1 MIQKHYSRELNNGI
15 KYFSQN
21 IRLNQQMQEYH
32 YSELSNGIRTI
43 HKEIKYT
50 KIAHVG
56 IMLDIGSRDEDSAQ
70 KGITHFWEHMSF
82 KGTHKR
88 KSFHIINRL
97 ESLGGELNAYTTK
110 EKICFY
116 ASILD
121 LHIEKAVELL
131 IDIVFNSAF
140 PEKQIEKERQVI
152 LEEMSMYQ
160 DTPEDAI
167 IDEFDEVIFNK
178 HSLGCNIL
186 GTEQS
191 VKSISKADF
200 ICFIKAHVNFEKIVF
215 SSLGNVS
222 SKKIDRL
229 INKYLA
235 PMEAQI
241 STHERPVFSCY
252 QPHHK
257 SKNREISQVH
267 HLMGL
272 PTYSLHDPK
281 RIPFYLLTNILGGP
295 AMNSRLNLSLREKYG
310 FVYGVEAQFL
320 SYTDIGLFSIGFATD
335 PANFKRSKSLILKEI
350 KKLQTQTLSEGQ
362 LHTAKGQLKGQ
373 MAMTEENNNAMMLM
387 MAKSLLDLNKIPSLD
402 EIFKKIDLITGL
414 ELREIAEEALQVD
427 QMSSL
432 TFIPH

>member
-1 MIQKHYSRELNNGI
+1 
-15 KYFSQN
+15 
-21 IRLNQQMQEYH
+21 MQEYH
-32 YSELSNGIRTI
+32 YSELSNEVRTI
-43 HKEIKYT
+43 HKEINYT

-56 IMLDIGSRDEDSAQ
+56 IMLDIGSRDEDSTQ
-70 KGITHFWEHMSF
+70 KGITHFWEHMAF

-121 LHIEKAVELL
+121 IHIEKAVELL

-167 IDEFDEVIFNK
+167 MDEFDEIIF
-178 HSLGCNIL
+178 HEHPLGGNIL

-191 VKSISKADF
+191 VKSISKANF
-200 ICFIKAHVNFEKIVF
+200 IQFIKAHVNFEKIVF
-215 SSLGNVS
+215 SSLGNIS

-229 INKYLA
+229 INKHVA
-235 PMEAQI
+235 PLEAQLGI
-241 STHERPVFSCY
+241 QKRPIFNAY
-252 QPHHK
+252 QALHQ

-295 AMNSRLNLSLREKYG
+295 AMNSRLNLSLREKHG

-335 PANFKRSKSLILKEI
+335 PTNFKRSKALVLKEI
-350 KKLQTQTLSEGQ
+350 KKLRNQTLSEGQ
-362 LHTAKGQLKGQ
+362 LHAAKGQLKGQ
-373 MAMTEENNNAMMLM
+373 MAMSEENNNAMMLM

-402 EIFKKIDLITGL
+402 EVFKKIDLITAL

-432 TFIPH
+432 TFMPH

>member
-1 MIQKHYSRELNNGI
+1 
-15 KYFSQN
+15 
-21 IRLNQQMQEYH
+21 MQEYH
-32 YSELSNGIRTI
+32 YSELPNGVRTI
-43 HKEIKYT
+43 HKEINYT

-56 IMLDIGSRDEDSAQ
+56 IMLDIGSRDEDSTQ
-70 KGITHFWEHMSF
+70 KGIAHFWEHMAF

-121 LHIEKAVELL
+121 IHIEKAVELL

-167 IDEFDEVIFNK
+167 MDEFDEIIFDE
-178 HSLGCNIL
+178 HPLGCNIL

-191 VKSISKADF
+191 VKSISKTDF
-200 ICFIKAHVNFEKIVF
+200 IHFIKAHVNFKKIVF
-215 SSLGNVS
+215 SSLGNIS

-229 INKYLA
+229 INKHLA
-235 PMEAQI
+235 PLEAQL
-241 STHERPVFSCY
+241 STQKRPVFNGY
-252 QPHHK
+252 QAHHQ

-295 AMNSRLNLSLREKYG
+295 AMNSRLNLSLREKHG

-335 PANFKRSKSLILKEI
+335 PSNFKRSKALVLQEI
-350 KKLQTQTLSEGQ
+350 KKLQNQTLSEGQ
-362 LHTAKGQLKGQ
+362 LRAAKGQLKGQ
-373 MAMTEENNNAMMLM
+373 MAMSEENNNAMMLM

-402 EIFKKIDLITGL
+402 EVFKKIDLITAL
-414 ELREIAEEALQVD
+414 ALREIAEEALQVD

-432 TFIPH
+432 TFMPH

>member
-1 MIQKHYSRELNNGI
+1 MQKNY
-15 KYFSQN
+15 
-21 IRLNQQMQEYH
+21 YH
-32 YSELSNGIRTI
+32 ELSNGIRTI
-43 HKEIKYT
+43 HKEINYT

-56 IMLDIGSRDEDSAQ
+56 IMLDIGSRDEENSQ

-121 LHIEKAVELL
+121 VHIEKAVELL
-131 IDIVFNSAF
+131 VDIVFNSAF
-140 PEKQIEKERQVI
+140 PKNQIEKERQVI
-152 LEEMSMYQ
+152 LEEMAMYQ

-167 IDEFDEVIFNK
+167 MDEFDEVIFNK
-178 HSLGCNIL
+178 HPLGCNIL

-191 VKSISKADF
+191 VKAISQADF
-200 ICFIKAHVNFEKIVF
+200 IRFIEAHIDFKKIVF
-215 SSLGNVS
+215 SSLGNIP
-222 SKKIDRL
+222 SKKIIHL

-235 PMEAQI
+235 PIEAKINVQ
-241 STHERPVFSCY
+241 ERPIFNTY
-252 QPHHK
+252 QPNHQV
-257 SKNREISQVH
+257 KNREISQVH

-281 RIPFYLLTNILGGP
+281 RIPFFLLTNILGGP

-320 SYTDIGLFSIGFATD
+320 TYTDVGLFNIGFATD
-335 PANFKRSKSLILKEI
+335 PTNFNKSKSLVLKEI
-350 KKLQTQTLSEGQ
+350 KKLQIQTLSEGQ
-362 LHTAKGQLKGQ
+362 LHAAKVQLQGQ
-373 MAMTEENNNAMMLM
+373 MAMSEENNNAMMLM
-387 MAKSLLDLNKIPSLD
+387 MAKSLLDLNKIPILD
-402 EIFKKIDLITGL
+402 EVFKQIDLITAI
-414 ELREIAEEALQVD
+414 ELREIAEEALVFD

-432 TFIPH
+432 TFMPH

>member
-1 MIQKHYSRELNNGI
+1 
-15 KYFSQN
+15 
-21 IRLNQQMQEYH
+21 MQEYH
-32 YSELSNGIRTI
+32 YSELSNKVRTI
-43 HKEIKYT
+43 HKEINYT

-56 IMLDIGSRDEDSAQ
+56 IMLDIGSRDEDSTQ
-70 KGITHFWEHMSF
+70 KGITHFWEHMAF

-121 LHIEKAVELL
+121 IHIEKAVELL

-167 IDEFDEVIFNK
+167 MDEFDEIVF
-178 HSLGCNIL
+178 HEHPLGGNIL

-191 VKSISKADF
+191 VKSISKANF
-200 ICFIKAHVNFEKIVF
+200 IQFIKAHINFEKIVF
-215 SSLGNVS
+215 SSLGNIS

-229 INKYLA
+229 INKHLA
-235 PMEAQI
+235 PLKAQLGI
-241 STHERPVFSCY
+241 QKRPIFNGY
-252 QPHHK
+252 KAHHQ

-295 AMNSRLNLSLREKYG
+295 AMNSRLNLSLREKHG

-335 PANFKRSKSLILKEI
+335 PTNFKRSKALVLKEI
-350 KKLQTQTLSEGQ
+350 KKLRNQTLSEGQ
-362 LHTAKGQLKGQ
+362 LHAAKGQLKGQ
-373 MAMTEENNNAMMLM
+373 MAMSEENNNAMMLM

-402 EIFKKIDLITGL
+402 EVFKKIDLITAL

-432 TFIPH
+432 TFMPH

>member
-1 MIQKHYSRELNNGI
+1 
-15 KYFSQN
+15 
-21 IRLNQQMQEYH
+21 MQEYH
-32 YSELSNGIRTI
+32 YSELSNEVRTI
-43 HKEIKYT
+43 HKEINYT

-56 IMLDIGSRDEDSAQ
+56 IMLDIGSRDEDSTQ
-70 KGITHFWEHMSF
+70 KGITHFWEHMAF

-121 LHIEKAVELL
+121 IHIEKAVELL

-167 IDEFDEVIFNK
+167 MDEFDEIIF
-178 HSLGCNIL
+178 HEHPLGGNIL

-191 VKSISKADF
+191 VKSISKANF
-200 ICFIKAHVNFEKIVF
+200 IQFIKAHINFEKIVF
-215 SSLGNVS
+215 SSLGNIS

-229 INKYLA
+229 INKHLA
-235 PMEAQI
+235 PLEAQLGI
-241 STHERPVFSCY
+241 QKRPIFNGY
-252 QPHHK
+252 QVHHQ

-272 PTYSLHDPK
+272 PTYSLNDPK

-295 AMNSRLNLSLREKYG
+295 AMNSRLNLSLREKHG

-335 PANFKRSKSLILKEI
+335 PANFKRSKALVLKEI
-350 KKLQTQTLSEGQ
+350 KKLRNQTLSEGQ
-362 LHTAKGQLKGQ
+362 LRAAKGQLKGQ
-373 MAMTEENNNAMMLM
+373 MAMSEENNNAMMLM

-402 EIFKKIDLITGL
+402 EVFKKIDLITAL
-414 ELREIAEEALQVD
+414 ELREIAEEAFQVD

-432 TFIPH
+432 TFMPH

>member
-1 MIQKHYSRELNNGI
+1 
-15 KYFSQN
+15 
-21 IRLNQQMQEYH
+21 MQEYH
-32 YSELSNGIRTI
+32 YSELSNKVRTI
-43 HKEIKYT
+43 HKEINYT

-56 IMLDIGSRDEDSAQ
+56 IMLDIGSRDEDSTQ
-70 KGITHFWEHMSF
+70 KGITHFWEHMAF

-121 LHIEKAVELL
+121 IHIEKAVELL

-167 IDEFDEVIFNK
+167 MDEFDEIIF
-178 HSLGCNIL
+178 HEHPLGGNIL

-191 VKSISKADF
+191 VKSISKANF
-200 ICFIKAHVNFEKIVF
+200 IQFIKAHINFEKIVF
-215 SSLGNVS
+215 SSLGNIS

-235 PMEAQI
+235 PLEAQLGI
-241 STHERPVFSCY
+241 QKRPIFNGY
-252 QPHHK
+252 QAHHQ

-272 PTYSLHDPK
+272 PTYSLNDPK

-295 AMNSRLNLSLREKYG
+295 AMNSRLNLSLREKHG

-335 PANFKRSKSLILKEI
+335 PANFKRSKALVLKEI
-350 KKLQTQTLSEGQ
+350 KKLRNQTLSEGQ
-362 LHTAKGQLKGQ
+362 LRAAKGQLKGQ
-373 MAMTEENNNAMMLM
+373 MAMSEENNNAMMLM

-402 EIFKKIDLITGL
+402 EVFKKIDLITAL

-432 TFIPH
+432 TFMPH

>member
-1 MIQKHYSRELNNGI
+1 
-15 KYFSQN
+15 
-21 IRLNQQMQEYH
+21 MQEYH
-32 YSELSNGIRTI
+32 YSELSNEVRTI
-43 HKEIKYT
+43 HKEINYT

-56 IMLDIGSRDEDSAQ
+56 IMLDIGSRDEDSTQ
-70 KGITHFWEHMSF
+70 KGITHFWEHMAF

-121 LHIEKAVELL
+121 IHIEKAVELL

-167 IDEFDEVIFNK
+167 MDEFDEIIF
-178 HSLGCNIL
+178 HEHPLGGNIL

-191 VKSISKADF
+191 VKSISKANF
-200 ICFIKAHVNFEKIVF
+200 IQFIKVHINFEKIVF
-215 SSLGNVS
+215 SSLGNIS

-235 PMEAQI
+235 PLEAQLGI
-241 STHERPVFSCY
+241 QKRPIFNGY
-252 QPHHK
+252 QAHHQ

-272 PTYSLHDPK
+272 PTYSLNDPK

-295 AMNSRLNLSLREKYG
+295 AMNSRLNLSLREKHG

-335 PANFKRSKSLILKEI
+335 PANFKRSKALVLKEI
-350 KKLQTQTLSEGQ
+350 KKLRNQTLSEGQ
-362 LHTAKGQLKGQ
+362 LRAAKGQLKGQ
-373 MAMTEENNNAMMLM
+373 MAMSEENNNAMMLM

-402 EIFKKIDLITGL
+402 EVFKKIDLITAL

-432 TFIPH
+432 TFMPH

>member
-1 MIQKHYSRELNNGI
+1 
-15 KYFSQN
+15 
-21 IRLNQQMQEYH
+21 MQEYH
-32 YSELSNGIRTI
+32 YSELSNGVRTI
-43 HKEIKYT
+43 HKEINYT

-56 IMLDIGSRDEDSAQ
+56 IMLDIGSRDEDSTQ
-70 KGITHFWEHMSF
+70 KGITHFWEHMAF

-116 ASILD
+116 TSILD
-121 LHIEKAVELL
+121 IHIEKAVELL

-167 IDEFDEVIFNK
+167 MDEFDEIIF
-178 HSLGCNIL
+178 HEHPLGGNIL

-191 VKSISKADF
+191 VKSISKANF
-200 ICFIKAHVNFEKIVF
+200 IQFIKAHVNFEKIVF
-215 SSLGNVS
+215 SSLGNIS

-229 INKYLA
+229 INKHVA
-235 PMEAQI
+235 PLEAQLGI
-241 STHERPVFSCY
+241 QKRPIFNAY
-252 QPHHK
+252 QALHQ

-295 AMNSRLNLSLREKYG
+295 AMNSRLNLSLREKHG

-320 SYTDIGLFSIGFATD
+320 SYTDIGLFSIGFATV
-335 PANFKRSKSLILKEI
+335 PANFKRSKALVLKEI
-350 KKLQTQTLSEGQ
+350 KKLRNQTLSEGQ
-362 LHTAKGQLKGQ
+362 LHAAKGQLKGQ
-373 MAMTEENNNAMMLM
+373 MAMSEENNNAMMLM

-402 EIFKKIDLITGL
+402 EVFKKIDSITAL

-432 TFIPH
+432 TFMPH

>member
-1 MIQKHYSRELNNGI
+1 
-15 KYFSQN
+15 
-21 IRLNQQMQEYH
+21 MQEYH
-32 YSELSNGIRTI
+32 YSELSNEVRTI
-43 HKEIKYT
+43 HKEINYT

-56 IMLDIGSRDEDSAQ
+56 IMLDIGSRDEDSTQ
-70 KGITHFWEHMSF
+70 KGIAHFWEHMAF

-121 LHIEKAVELL
+121 IHIEKAVELL

-167 IDEFDEVIFNK
+167 MDEFDEIIF
-178 HSLGCNIL
+178 HEHPLGGNIL

-191 VKSISKADF
+191 VKSISKANF
-200 ICFIKAHVNFEKIVF
+200 IQFIKAHINFEKIVF
-215 SSLGNVS
+215 SSLGNIS

-229 INKYLA
+229 INKHLA
-235 PMEAQI
+235 PLKAQLGI
-241 STHERPVFSCY
+241 QKRPIFNGY
-252 QPHHK
+252 KAHHQ

-295 AMNSRLNLSLREKYG
+295 AMNSRLNLSLREKHG

-335 PANFKRSKSLILKEI
+335 PTNFKRSKALVLKEI
-350 KKLQTQTLSEGQ
+350 KKLRNQTLSEGQ
-362 LHTAKGQLKGQ
+362 LRAAKGQLKGQ
-373 MAMTEENNNAMMLM
+373 MAMSEENNNAMMLM

-402 EIFKKIDLITGL
+402 EVFKKINLITAL

-432 TFIPH
+432 TFMPH

>member
-1 MIQKHYSRELNNGI
+1 M
-15 KYFSQN
+15 
-21 IRLNQQMQEYH
+21 
-32 YSELSNGIRTI
+32 
-43 HKEIKYT
+43 
-50 KIAHVG
+50 A
-56 IMLDIGSRDEDSAQ
+56 
-70 KGITHFWEHMSF
+70 F

-121 LHIEKAVELL
+121 IHIEKAVELL

-167 IDEFDEVIFNK
+167 MDEFDEIIF
-178 HSLGCNIL
+178 HEHPLGGNIL

-200 ICFIKAHVNFEKIVF
+200 IQFIKAHVNFEKIVF
-215 SSLGNVS
+215 SSLGNIS

-229 INKYLA
+229 INKHLA
-235 PMEAQI
+235 PIEAQLGI
-241 STHERPVFSCY
+241 QKRPVFNGY
-252 QPHHK
+252 QAHHQ

-295 AMNSRLNLSLREKYG
+295 AMNSRLNLSLREKHG

-335 PANFKRSKSLILKEI
+335 PANFKRSKALVLTEI
-350 KKLQTQTLSEGQ
+350 KKVRNQALSEGQ
-362 LHTAKGQLKGQ
+362 LRAAKGQLKGQ
-373 MAMTEENNNAMMLM
+373 MAMSEENNNAMMLM
-387 MAKSLLDLNKIPSLD
+387 MAKSLLDLNKIPSLV
-402 EIFKKIDLITGL
+402 EVFKKIDLITAL
-414 ELREIAEEALQVD
+414 ELREIAEEALQID

-432 TFIPH
+432 TFMPH

>member
-1 MIQKHYSRELNNGI
+1 
-15 KYFSQN
+15 
-21 IRLNQQMQEYH
+21 MQEYH
-32 YSELSNGIRTI
+32 YSELSNGVRTI
-43 HKEIKYT
+43 HKEINHT

-56 IMLDIGSRDEDSAQ
+56 IMLDIGSRDEDSTQ
-70 KGITHFWEHMSF
+70 KGITHFWEHMAF

-121 LHIEKAVELL
+121 IHIEKAVELL

-167 IDEFDEVIFNK
+167 MDEFDEIIF
-178 HSLGCNIL
+178 HEHPLGGNIL

-191 VKSISKADF
+191 VKSISKANF
-200 ICFIKAHVNFEKIVF
+200 IQFIKAHVNFEKIVF
-215 SSLGNVS
+215 SSLGNIS

-229 INKYLA
+229 INKHLA
-235 PMEAQI
+235 PLEAQLGI
-241 STHERPVFSCY
+241 QKRPIFNDY
-252 QPHHK
+252 QAHHQ

-295 AMNSRLNLSLREKYG
+295 AMNSRLNLSLREKHG

-335 PANFKRSKSLILKEI
+335 PANFKRSKALVLKEI
-350 KKLQTQTLSEGQ
+350 KKLRNQTLSEGQ
-362 LHTAKGQLKGQ
+362 LRAAKGQLKGQ
-373 MAMTEENNNAMMLM
+373 MAMSEENNNAMMLM

-402 EIFKKIDLITGL
+402 EVFKKIDLITAL

-432 TFIPH
+432 TFMPH

>member
-1 MIQKHYSRELNNGI
+1 
-15 KYFSQN
+15 
-21 IRLNQQMQEYH
+21 MQEYH
-32 YSELSNGIRTI
+32 YSELSNGVRTI
-43 HKEIKYT
+43 HKEINHT

-56 IMLDIGSRDEDSAQ
+56 IMLDIGSRDEDSTQ
-70 KGITHFWEHMSF
+70 KGIAHFWEHMAF

-116 ASILD
+116 TSILD
-121 LHIEKAVELL
+121 IHIEKAVELL

-167 IDEFDEVIFNK
+167 MDEFDEIIF
-178 HSLGCNIL
+178 HEHPLGGNIL

-200 ICFIKAHVNFEKIVF
+200 IQFIKAHVNFEKIVF
-215 SSLGNVS
+215 SSLGNIS

-229 INKYLA
+229 INKHLA
-235 PMEAQI
+235 PLEAQLGI
-241 STHERPVFSCY
+241 QKRPVFNDY
-252 QPHHK
+252 QAHHQ

-295 AMNSRLNLSLREKYG
+295 AMNSRLNLSLREKHG

-320 SYTDIGLFSIGFATD
+320 SYTDIGIFSIGFATD
-335 PANFKRSKSLILKEI
+335 PANFKRSKALVLKEI
-350 KKLQTQTLSEGQ
+350 KKLRNQTLSEGQ
-362 LHTAKGQLKGQ
+362 LRAAKGQLKGQ
-373 MAMTEENNNAMMLM
+373 MAMSEENNNAMMLM

-402 EIFKKIDLITGL
+402 EVFKKIDSITAL

-432 TFIPH
+432 TFMPH

>member
-1 MIQKHYSRELNNGI
+1 
-15 KYFSQN
+15 
-21 IRLNQQMQEYH
+21 MQEYH
-32 YSELSNGIRTI
+32 YSELSNEVRTI
-43 HKEIKYT
+43 HKEINYT

-56 IMLDIGSRDEDSAQ
+56 IMLDIGSRDEDSTQ
-70 KGITHFWEHMSF
+70 KGITHFWEHMAF

-121 LHIEKAVELL
+121 VHIEKAVELL
-131 IDIVFNSAF
+131 VDIVFNSAF

-167 IDEFDEVIFNK
+167 MDEFDEIIF
-178 HSLGCNIL
+178 HEHPLGGNIL

-191 VKSISKADF
+191 VKSISKANF
-200 ICFIKAHVNFEKIVF
+200 IQFIKAHINFEKIVF
-215 SSLGNVS
+215 SSLGNIS

-229 INKYLA
+229 INKHLA
-235 PMEAQI
+235 PLKAQLGI
-241 STHERPVFSCY
+241 QKRPIFNGY
-252 QPHHK
+252 KAHHQ

-295 AMNSRLNLSLREKYG
+295 AMNSRLNLSLREKHG

-335 PANFKRSKSLILKEI
+335 PTNFKRSKALVLKEI
-350 KKLQTQTLSEGQ
+350 KKLRNQTLSEGQ
-362 LHTAKGQLKGQ
+362 LHAAKGQLKGQ
-373 MAMTEENNNAMMLM
+373 MAMSEENNNAMMLM

-402 EIFKKIDLITGL
+402 EVFKKIDLITAL

-432 TFIPH
+432 TFMPH

>member
-1 MIQKHYSRELNNGI
+1 
-15 KYFSQN
+15 
-21 IRLNQQMQEYH
+21 MQEYH
-32 YSELSNGIRTI
+32 YSELSNGLRTI
-43 HKEIKYT
+43 HKEINHT

-56 IMLDIGSRDEDSAQ
+56 IMLDIGSRDEDSTQ
-70 KGITHFWEHMSF
+70 KGITHFWEHMAF

-121 LHIEKAVELL
+121 IHIEKAVELL

-167 IDEFDEVIFNK
+167 MDEFDEIVF
-178 HSLGCNIL
+178 HEHPLGGNIL

-191 VKSISKADF
+191 VKSISKANF
-200 ICFIKAHVNFEKIVF
+200 IQFIKAHINFEKIVF
-215 SSLGNVS
+215 SSLGNIS

-229 INKYLA
+229 INKHLA
-235 PMEAQI
+235 PLKAQLGI
-241 STHERPVFSCY
+241 QKRPIFNGY
-252 QPHHK
+252 KAHHQ

-295 AMNSRLNLSLREKYG
+295 AMNSRLNLSLREKHG

-335 PANFKRSKSLILKEI
+335 PTNFKRSKALVLKEI
-350 KKLQTQTLSEGQ
+350 KKLRNQTLSEGQ
-362 LHTAKGQLKGQ
+362 LHAAKGQLKGQ
-373 MAMTEENNNAMMLM
+373 MAMSEENNNAMMLM

-402 EIFKKIDLITGL
+402 EVFKKIDLITAL

-432 TFIPH
+432 TFMPH

>member
-1 MIQKHYSRELNNGI
+1 
-15 KYFSQN
+15 
-21 IRLNQQMQEYH
+21 MQEYH
-32 YSELSNGIRTI
+32 YSELSNGVRTI
-43 HKEIKYT
+43 HKEINHT

-56 IMLDIGSRDEDSAQ
+56 IMLDIGSRDEDSTQ
-70 KGITHFWEHMSF
+70 KGIAHFWEHMAF

-116 ASILD
+116 TSILD
-121 LHIEKAVELL
+121 IHIEKAVELL

-167 IDEFDEVIFNK
+167 MDEFDEIIF
-178 HSLGCNIL
+178 HEHPLGGNIL

-200 ICFIKAHVNFEKIVF
+200 IQFIKAHVNFEKIVF
-215 SSLGNVS
+215 SSLGNIS

-229 INKYLA
+229 INKHLA
-235 PMEAQI
+235 PLEAQLGI
-241 STHERPVFSCY
+241 QKRPVFNDY
-252 QPHHK
+252 QAHHQ

-295 AMNSRLNLSLREKYG
+295 AMNSRLNLSLREKHG

-335 PANFKRSKSLILKEI
+335 PSNFKRSKALVLQEI
-350 KKLQTQTLSEGQ
+350 KKLQNQTLSEGQ
-362 LHTAKGQLKGQ
+362 LRAAKGQLKGQ
-373 MAMTEENNNAMMLM
+373 MAMSEENNNAMMLM

-402 EIFKKIDLITGL
+402 EVFKKIDLITAL

-432 TFIPH
+432 TFMPH

>member
-1 MIQKHYSRELNNGI
+1 
-15 KYFSQN
+15 
-21 IRLNQQMQEYH
+21 MQEYH
-32 YSELSNGIRTI
+32 YSELSNEVRTI
-43 HKEIKYT
+43 HKEINYT

-56 IMLDIGSRDEDSAQ
+56 IMLDIGSRDEDSTQ
-70 KGITHFWEHMSF
+70 KGITHFWEHMAF

-121 LHIEKAVELL
+121 IHIEKAVELL

-167 IDEFDEVIFNK
+167 MDEFDEMIF
-178 HSLGCNIL
+178 HEHPLGGNIL

-191 VKSISKADF
+191 VKSISKANF
-200 ICFIKAHVNFEKIVF
+200 IQFIKAHINFEKIVF
-215 SSLGNVS
+215 SSLGNIS

-229 INKYLA
+229 INKHLA
-235 PMEAQI
+235 PLKAQLGI
-241 STHERPVFSCY
+241 QKRPIFNGY
-252 QPHHK
+252 KAHHQ

-295 AMNSRLNLSLREKYG
+295 AMNSRLNLSLREKHG

-335 PANFKRSKSLILKEI
+335 PTNFKRSKALVLKEI
-350 KKLQTQTLSEGQ
+350 KKLRNQTLSEGQ
-362 LHTAKGQLKGQ
+362 LHAAKGQLKGQ
-373 MAMTEENNNAMMLM
+373 MAMSEENNNAMMLM

-402 EIFKKIDLITGL
+402 EVFKKIDLITAL

-432 TFIPH
+432 TFMPH

>member
-1 MIQKHYSRELNNGI
+1 
-15 KYFSQN
+15 
-21 IRLNQQMQEYH
+21 MQEYH
-32 YSELSNGIRTI
+32 YSELSNGVRTI
-43 HKEIKYT
+43 HKEINHT

-56 IMLDIGSRDEDSAQ
+56 IMLDIGSRDEDSTQ
-70 KGITHFWEHMSF
+70 KGIAHFWEHMAF

-116 ASILD
+116 TSILD
-121 LHIEKAVELL
+121 IHIEKAVELL

-167 IDEFDEVIFNK
+167 MDEFDEIIF
-178 HSLGCNIL
+178 HEHPLGGNIL

-200 ICFIKAHVNFEKIVF
+200 IQFIKAHVNFEKIVF
-215 SSLGNVS
+215 SSLGNIS

-229 INKYLA
+229 INKHLA
-235 PMEAQI
+235 PLEAQLGI
-241 STHERPVFSCY
+241 QKRPVFNDY
-252 QPHHK
+252 QAHHQ

-295 AMNSRLNLSLREKYG
+295 AMNSRLNLSLREKHG

-335 PANFKRSKSLILKEI
+335 PTNFKRSKALVLKEI
-350 KKLQTQTLSEGQ
+350 KKLRNQTLSEGQ
-362 LHTAKGQLKGQ
+362 LRAAKGQLKGQ
-373 MAMTEENNNAMMLM
+373 MAMSEENNNAMMLM

-402 EIFKKIDLITGL
+402 EVFKKINLITAL

-432 TFIPH
+432 TFMPH

>member
-1 MIQKHYSRELNNGI
+1 
-15 KYFSQN
+15 
-21 IRLNQQMQEYH
+21 MQEYH
-32 YSELSNGIRTI
+32 YSELSNEVRTI
-43 HKEIKYT
+43 HKEINYT

-56 IMLDIGSRDEDSAQ
+56 IMLDIGSRDEDSTQ
-70 KGITHFWEHMSF
+70 KGITHFWEHMAF

-121 LHIEKAVELL
+121 IHIEKAVELL

-167 IDEFDEVIFNK
+167 MDEFDEIIF
-178 HSLGCNIL
+178 HEHPLGGNIL

-191 VKSISKADF
+191 VKSISKANF
-200 ICFIKAHVNFEKIVF
+200 IQFIKAHINFEKIVF
-215 SSLGNVS
+215 SSLGNIS

-229 INKYLA
+229 INKHLA
-235 PMEAQI
+235 PLKAQLGI
-241 STHERPVFSCY
+241 QKRPIFNGY
-252 QPHHK
+252 KAHHQ

-295 AMNSRLNLSLREKYG
+295 AMNSRLNLSLREKHG

-335 PANFKRSKSLILKEI
+335 PTNFKRSKALVLKEI
-350 KKLQTQTLSEGQ
+350 KKLRNQTLSEGQ
-362 LHTAKGQLKGQ
+362 LHAAKGQLKGQ
-373 MAMTEENNNAMMLM
+373 MAMSEENNNAMMLM

-402 EIFKKIDLITGL
+402 EVFKKIDLITAL

-432 TFIPH
+432 TFMPH